1 MSRPRQRLTVVPCEV
16 CGTTTLNWSRT
27 CNSCS
32 ALLAADGAISMPV
45 PQNDAR
51 TSCGQGGDNSV
62 SGRPAS
68 TSEHSTPAA
77 ASRIMPLT
85 CTFVGSCEFPVN
97 ADNGPY
103 VRFVVPASEALL

>member
-1 MSRPRQRLTVVPCEV
+1 MSRPRQRLTCVVCTV
-16 CGTTTLNWSRT
+16 CQAITTSNWSRV
-27 CNSCS
+27 CS
-32 ALLAADGAISMPV
+32 KCSLATLADRNTRD
-45 PQNDAR
+45 PQNVAR

-68 TSEHSTPAA
+68 SSKHSIPAA

-97 ADNGPY
+97 ADNGHY
-103 VRFVVPASEALL
+103 VRFAIPASEVLP